1 MYLLIDIGNST
12 VVCAVAGDDGGIVK
26 TWRFD
31 TIKDQTPVYYI
42 DNLMSGL
49 ESHRLE
55 ANDIEATAISSVVP
69 EINGR
74 VAEVV
79 YRVTKSVPRF
89 FTVADVFPLLNVDVE
104 NPEQVGKDRLADAV
118 GAIKC
123 YGCPAIIIDMGTA
136 TTIGI
141 VDHDRKF
148 VGGMIIPGVK
158 TGHRALCE
166 RASQLSEIDTWEAKH
181 IVGRNTKECMQSGVI
196 YGTACMIDGIIDRI
210 VSQFGTRFN
219 IVATGGMS
227 SVIVPYCT
235 HNIQIDKHLL
245 LKGIYHAVIEPQN
258 QNRK

>member
-42 DNLMSGL
+42 DNLVSGL
-49 ESHRLE
+49 ESHGVK

-89 FTVADVFPLLNVDVE
+89 FTIADVMPLLNVDVE

-166 RASQLSEIDTWEAKH
+166 RASQLAEIDTWEAKH
-181 IVGRNTKECMQSGVI
+181 IVGRNTEECMQSGVI

-235 HNIQIDKHLL
+235 HSIQTDKHLL
-245 LKGIYHAVIEPQN
+245 LKGIYHAMIEHQ
-258 QNRK
+258 KAK

>member
-12 VVCAVAGDDGGIVK
+12 VVCAVAGDDGGIMK

-31 TIKDQTPVYYI
+31 TIKDQTADYYI
-42 DNLMSGL
+42 DNLVSGL
-49 ESHRLE
+49 ESHGVE

-118 GAIKC
+118 GAIAC

-166 RASQLSEIDTWEAKH
+166 RASQLAEIEKWEAKH
-181 IVGRNTKECMQSGVI
+181 IVGRNTEECLQSGII

-210 VSQFGTRFN
+210 VSQFGTQFN
-219 IVATGGMS
+219 IIATGGMS

-235 HNIQIDKHLL
+235 HNIKTDKHLL
-245 LKGIYHAVIEPQN
+245 LKGIYHAVIAS
-258 QNRK
+258 KSK

>member
-12 VVCAVAGDDGGIVK
+12 VVCAIAGNDGEITA

-31 TIKDQTPVYYI
+31 TVKDQTPDYYI
-42 DNLMSGL
+42 DSLMSGL
-49 ESHRLE
+49 ESHGVK

-69 EINGR
+69 EINGCF
-74 VAEVV
+74 AEVV

-89 FTVADVFPLLNVDVE
+89 FTIADVMPLLNVDVE

-123 YGCPAIIIDMGTA
+123 YGCPVIIIDMGTA

-158 TGHRALCE
+158 TGHRALCKS
-166 RASQLSEIDTWEAKH
+166 ASQLVEIGKWEAKH
-181 IVGRNTKECMQSGVI
+181 IVGRNTEECLQSGVI

-210 VSQFGTRFN
+210 VCQFGTRFN

-235 HNIQIDKHLL
+235 HRIQIDKHLL
-245 LKGIYHAVIEPQN
+245 LKGIYHAMIEHQ
-258 QNRK
+258 KAK

>member
-42 DNLMSGL
+42 DNLVSGL
-49 ESHRLE
+49 ESHGVK

-166 RASQLSEIDTWEAKH
+166 RASQLAEIDTWEAKH
-181 IVGRNTKECMQSGVI
+181 IVGRNTEECLQSGVI
-196 YGTACMIDGIIDRI
+196 YGTACMIDGIIDRLA
-210 VSQFGTRFN
+210 SQFGTRFN

-245 LKGIYHAVIEPQN
+245 LKGIYHAVIASKS
-258 QNRK
+258 NRK